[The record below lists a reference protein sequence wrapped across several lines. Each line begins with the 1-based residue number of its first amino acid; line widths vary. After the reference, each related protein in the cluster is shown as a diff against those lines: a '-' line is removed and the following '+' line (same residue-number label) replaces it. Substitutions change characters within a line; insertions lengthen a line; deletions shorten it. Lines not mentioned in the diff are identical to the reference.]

1 MKARN
6 INLILFAATLVV
18 LITIPFVSGKLFK
31 INQNAPWQFS
41 PFNSG
46 DSLSVV
52 YKERYCVLN
61 QYALIRQ
68 IEDTARTTVS
78 IMIDGWGVPYDED
91 MLAEDFALFD
101 VEPAQFALHKRLAG
115 HTSHAEN
122 VEMRTGFKD
131 GLSIVSGDS
140 AECSKQET
148 QPRFGA
154 KKTFCCLNCTDK
166 EVAGSLDSLLADTTW
181 KRMEWT
187 ARETG
192 LGDREKL
199 HSLLRQLA
207 GLAARHPEVQFI
219 IQGTHRPILGTPET
233 RRKYNAHW
241 VPAVFINC
249 ALKNESNE

>member
-1 MKARN
+1 MKKRN
-6 INLILFAATLVV
+6 VNLILFCIV
-18 LITIPFVSGKLFK
+18 LALLIAIPFVSKNLFTT
-31 INQNAPWQFS
+31 NSSAPWQLS

-46 DSLSVV
+46 DSLSAT
-52 YKERYCVLN
+52 YKERYPVLD
-61 QYALIRQ
+61 QQPLIHR
-68 IEDTARTTVS
+68 IKDTTQTIVS
-78 IMIDGWGVPYDED
+78 VMVDSWGVPYDEK
-91 MLAEDFALFD
+91 MLAEDFAIFD
-101 VEPAQFALHKRLAG
+101 SKTAQFALHKRFLG

-140 AECSKQET
+140 AECVKLEA

-154 KKTFCCLNCTDK
+154 KQTFCCLNCTDM

-187 ARETG
+187 AHETSQG
-192 LGDREKL
+192 EREKL
-199 HSLLRQLA
+199 NSLLRQLSDV
-207 GLAARHPEVQFI
+207 AAKHPEVQFI

-241 VPAVFINC
+241 VPAVFLNTKIRIPD
-249 ALKNESNE
+249 KK